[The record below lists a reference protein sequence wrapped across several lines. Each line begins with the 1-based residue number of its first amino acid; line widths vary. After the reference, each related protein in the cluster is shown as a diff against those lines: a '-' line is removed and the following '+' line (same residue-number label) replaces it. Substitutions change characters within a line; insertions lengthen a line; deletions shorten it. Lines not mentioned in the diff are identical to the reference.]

1 MTAGI
6 QSGDVITQVNGMPIT
21 LYNELLN
28 VLYNASPDDEMTL
41 TLVRQGREMK
51 VEVTLGER

>member
-1 MTAGI
+1 
-6 QSGDVITQVNGMPIT
+6 MPIT

-51 VEVTLGER
+51 VEVTLGEK